1 MTVTM
6 TFFRIEH
13 DEALTDRWHLTRPLS
28 PDGSRDYDF
37 WPLNRGNRI
46 SQPEHPLRIDIR
58 KQGQPLAFTLGK
70 RPVISRGAQNRLPA
84 LWLKLERYELRV
96 ASVLA
101 SEAGVRELGSGGD
114 ASSKRGVT

>member
-1 MTVTM
+1 M
-6 TFFRIEH
+6 
-13 DEALTDRWHLTRPLS
+13 TDRLALSRPAEILLVE
-28 PDGSRDYDF
+28 DNDDDVELMRIGFAKSR
-37 WPLNRGNRI
+37 L
-46 SQPEHPLRIDIR
+46 
-58 KQGQPLAFTLGK
+58 LGK

>member
-1 MTVTM
+1 
-6 TFFRIEH
+6 
-13 DEALTDRWHLTRPLS
+13 
-28 PDGSRDYDF
+28 
-37 WPLNRGNRI
+37 
-46 SQPEHPLRIDIR
+46 LRELPWMVR
-58 KQGQPLAFTLGK
+58 QLWSK